1 MVSQSKRIWKCGATT
16 QYNKIGYDPIYS
28 THFVVVGVGFA
39 FVACSDGC
47 GKQRTMR
54 FAKVCLGLAVGIS
67 GSAGYVAG
75 LEGSKCVPD
84 TDSGLFD
91 ELGAGIGYLGGS
103 LDVGDG
109 VIEAGATVGGGAQ
122 AGVCYYIYVGDSN

>member
-47 GKQRTMR
+47 G
-54 FAKVCLGLAVGIS
+54 
-67 GSAGYVAG
+67 
-75 LEGSKCVPD
+75 
-84 TDSGLFD
+84 
-91 ELGAGIGYLGGS
+91 S

>member
-1 MVSQSKRIWKCGATT
+1 MRENSRGQVGFVKSKFELYK
-16 QYNKIGYDPIYS
+16 
-28 THFVVVGVGFA
+28 THLTPDFYFRFVVGVGFA
-39 FVACSDGC
+39 FVTCSDGC

-54 FAKVCLGLAVGIS
+54 FAKVCLGPAVGIS

-84 TDSGLFD
+84 TYSGLFD
-91 ELGAGIGYLGGS
+91 EPGAGIGYLGGS

-109 VIEAGATVGGGAQ
+109 VIEAGATDGGGAQ
-122 AGVCYYIYVGDSN
+122 AGVCYYIYVGCSN